1 MTAAV
6 TPQTHAGYAATW
18 FALSAAG
25 AAMWRVYAISSWC
38 APVAW
43 GPPSGLG
50 DATSMG

>member
-25 AAMWRVYAISSWC
+25 AAIVRRVYLTSRR
-38 APVAW
+38 
-43 GPPSGLG
+43 GL
-50 DATSMG
+50 A